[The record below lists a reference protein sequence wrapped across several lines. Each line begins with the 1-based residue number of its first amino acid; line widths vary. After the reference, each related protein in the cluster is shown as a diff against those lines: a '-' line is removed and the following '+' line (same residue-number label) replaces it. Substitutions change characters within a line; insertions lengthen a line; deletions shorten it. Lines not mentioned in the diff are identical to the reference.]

1 MKKWLTTL
9 LICLCGS
16 SLVVAEMATI
26 QNVDMLY
33 ASRHINGNIQK
44 SLYQLETAIKNVTD
58 SETNYQLL
66 WRYARSASQVPDY
79 LEGKKSKKLRIL
91 DQGQSYAKQAKALFP
106 ERIEAIYWQA
116 ICKGRHAELKGIL
129 KSLKSIKPIR
139 KSMELILAKDPTFH
153 RAYFVLSRVYRK
165 APKFISIGNP
175 KKSENY
181 INKALELD
189 STESLYLL
197 EKARVLYKLK
207 KKKEAKKVIQ
217 TLLGLNMNP
226 KYFQDQVARDQRAAK
241 ELLEKL

>member
-1 MKKWLTTL
+1 MKKWLTAL
-9 LICLCGS
+9 LIFLCGS
-16 SLVVAEMATI
+16 SLVFADMSVI
-26 QNVDMLY
+26 QNVDALY
-33 ASRHINGNIQK
+33 GSRHINGNIQK
-44 SLYQLETAIKNVTD
+44 SLYQLETAMKNVSD

-79 LEGKKSKKLRIL
+79 LEGKKSKKLKFL
-91 DQGQSYAKQAKALFP
+91 KQGQLYADQANALFP

-129 KSLKSIKPIR
+129 RSLKSIKPIR
-139 KSMELILAKDPTFH
+139 KSMETILAKDPNFH
-153 RAYFVLSRVYRK
+153 RAYFVLSRLYRK

-175 KKSENY
+175 KKSETF

-189 STESLYLL
+189 PTESLYLL

-217 TLLGLNMNP
+217 TLLTLSMNP
-226 KYFQDQVARDQRAAK
+226 RYFQDQVARDQRSAK
-241 ELLEKL
+241 ELLETL